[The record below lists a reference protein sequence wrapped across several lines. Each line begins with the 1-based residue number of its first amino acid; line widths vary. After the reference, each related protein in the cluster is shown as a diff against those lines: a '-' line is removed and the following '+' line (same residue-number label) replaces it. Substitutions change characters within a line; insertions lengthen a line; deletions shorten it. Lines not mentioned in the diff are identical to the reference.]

1 MKDTIELTSTAVEA
15 MSNVSEVAN
24 GVNQASRYARAVTGC
39 KELVSAHPY
48 AAGALGAV
56 AVAGVSYLAYKGV
69 KRLMTGPSKSE
80 ETGV

>member
-1 MKDTIELTSTAVEA
+1 MQDTIELTSTAVEA
-15 MSNVSEVAN
+15 MSTVGEVADN
-24 GVNQASRYARAVTGC
+24 ASQVSRYARAVTGC

-69 KRLMTGPSKSE
+69 KRLMSGPSKSSE
-80 ETGV
+80 VEV